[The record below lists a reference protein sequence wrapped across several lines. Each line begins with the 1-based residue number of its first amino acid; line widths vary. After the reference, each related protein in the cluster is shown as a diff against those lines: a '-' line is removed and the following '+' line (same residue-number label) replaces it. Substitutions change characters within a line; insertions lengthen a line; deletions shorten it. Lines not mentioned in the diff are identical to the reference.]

1 MNKAVISLAIKNEAL
16 RLGFSACGFSKAE
29 YLPEDAKRLRSWLD
43 NGYHGSMKYM
53 ENHFDKRTDPSKL
66 VEGAKSVV
74 SLLLNYYTDE
84 RQQDP
89 EAPVISKYA
98 YGTDYHFVMKDKMK
112 SLHRFIQE
120 NFGPTEGRVFVDSAP
135 VLDRA
140 WAVRAGLGWIGKHSN
155 LINRDLGS
163 FVFIGEL
170 ILDMELEYN
179 QIPESDFC
187 GACNICIDAC
197 PTDAI
202 LSNRTIDSNRCI
214 SYLTIEN
221 REQIP
226 ETFRGKLA
234 NRAFGCDI
242 CQDVCP
248 WNCKATPHQV
258 EEFRSKPRLLE
269 MKKPEWQQLDQPTFN
284 QLFKSSAVKRTGY
297 KGLTRNLE
305 FLKIKKLRSP
315 VTNRNEARL
324 MRKKTMLP

>member
-1 MNKAVISLAIKNEAL
+1 MISLAIKNEAL

-29 YLPEDAKRLRSWLD
+29 FLEEDAKRLRNWLD
-43 NGYHGSMKYM
+43 NGYHASMQYM
-53 ENHFDKRTDPSKL
+53 ENHFEKRTDPKKL
-66 VEGAKSVV
+66 VPGSRSVI
-74 SLLLNYYTDE
+74 SLLLNYYTDQ

-98 YGTDYHFVMKDKMK
+98 VGTDYHFVMKEKMR
-112 SLHRFIQE
+112 SLSNFIQE
-120 NFGPTEGRVFVDSAP
+120 NFGPVEDRIFVDSAP

-170 ILDMELEYN
+170 ILDLELKYN
-179 QIPESDFC
+179 EIPESDFC
-187 GACNICIDAC
+187 GACNICIEAC

-202 LSNRTIDSNRCI
+202 LPGRTIDSNRCI
-214 SYLTIEN
+214 SFLTIEN

-226 ETFRGKLA
+226 AAFSGKLE

-248 WNCKATPHQV
+248 WNRKAAQHQV
-258 EEFRSKPRLLE
+258 EEFRPKPRLLE
-269 MKKPEWQQLDQPTFN
+269 MKKTEWQELDKPSFN
-284 QLFKSSAVKRTGY
+284 RLFRSSAVKRAGY
-297 KGLTRNLE
+297 KGLTRNIG
-305 FLKIKKLRSP
+305 FLCNNPDPTARQKSSP
-315 VTNRNEARL
+315 T
-324 MRKKTMLP
+324 

>member
-1 MNKAVISLAIKNEAL
+1 MVSNVQKSLSIKNEAL
-16 RLGFSACGFSKAE
+16 RLGFSACGFSRATF
-29 YLPEDAKRLRSWLD
+29 LPEDAKRLRAWLD
-43 NGYHGSMKYM
+43 NGYHGSMQYM

-84 RQQDP
+84 RQEDP
-89 EAPVISKYA
+89 EAPVLSKYA

-112 SLHRFIQE
+112 SLHRFIRE
-120 NFGPTEGRVFVDSAP
+120 NFGPAEGRVFVDSAP

-170 ILDMELEYN
+170 ILDLELEYN
-179 QIPESDFC
+179 EIPESDFC
-187 GACNICIDAC
+187 GGCTMCIDAC

-202 LSNRTIDSNRCI
+202 LPNRTIDSNRCI

-226 ETFRGKLA
+226 EAFRGKLE
-234 NRAFGCDI
+234 NRTFGCDI

-248 WNCKATPHQV
+248 WNRKATQHRV
-258 EEFRSKPRLLE
+258 EAFRPQPRLLE
-269 MKKPEWQQLDQPTFN
+269 MRKTDWQQLDRPAFN
-284 QLFKSSAVKRTGY
+284 QFFKSSAVKRAGY
-297 KGLTRNLE
+297 KGLTRNLN
-305 FLKIKKLRSP
+305 FLYGNP
-315 VTNRNEARL
+315 DPATNL
-324 MRKKTMLP
+324 

>member
-1 MNKAVISLAIKNEAL
+1 MENELKSLAIKNEAL

-29 YLPEDAKRLRSWLD
+29 FLPQDADRLRKWID
-43 NGYHGSMKYM
+43 NDYHGSMQYM
-53 ENHFDKRTDPSKL
+53 ENHFEKRTDPTKL
-66 VEGAKSVV
+66 VDGAKSVI
-74 SLLLNYYTDE
+74 SLLMNYNTDK
-84 RQQDP
+84 QQEDP

-120 NFGPTEGRVFVDSAP
+120 NFGPAEGRMFVDSAP
-135 VLDRA
+135 VLDRT

-170 ILDMELEYN
+170 ILNLELEYN

-202 LSNRTIDSNRCI
+202 LPGRTIDSNRCI

-226 ETFRGKLA
+226 EKFLGKFE

-248 WNCKATPHQV
+248 WNRKAQPHQV
-258 EEFRSKPRLLE
+258 EEFRPKPRLLE
-269 MKKPEWQQLDQPTFN
+269 MKKTDWQQLEKTDFN
-284 QLFKSSAVKRTGY
+284 KLFKSSALKRAGY
-297 KGLTRNLE
+297 KGLQRNIE
-305 FLKIKKLRSP
+305 FL
-315 VTNRNEARL
+315 N
-324 MRKKTMLP
+324 

>member
-1 MNKAVISLAIKNEAL
+1 MENELISLAIKNEAL

-29 YLPEDAKRLRSWLD
+29 FLPQDADRLRTWLD
-43 NGYHGSMKYM
+43 NGYHGSMHYM
-53 ENHFDKRTDPSKL
+53 ENHFEKRTDPSKL

-74 SLLLNYYTDE
+74 SLLMNYYTNE
-84 RQQDP
+84 RQKDP
-89 EAPVISKYA
+89 DAQVISKYA

-120 NFGPTEGRVFVDSAP
+120 NFGPAEGRVFVDSAP
-135 VLDRA
+135 VLDRT
-140 WAVRAGLGWIGKHSN
+140 WAVRAGLGWIGKNSN

-170 ILDMELEYN
+170 ILDLELEYN
-179 QIPESDFC
+179 QVPESDFC
-187 GACNICIDAC
+187 GGCTMCIDAC

-202 LSNRTIDSNRCI
+202 LPGRTIDSNRCI

-226 ETFRGKLA
+226 DTFLGKLE

-248 WNCKATPHQV
+248 WNRKATPHQV
-258 EEFRSKPRLLE
+258 EELRPTPRLLE
-269 MKKPEWQQLDQPTFN
+269 MKKTDWQELEKTDFN
-284 QLFKSSAVKRTGY
+284 KLFKSSALKRAG
-297 KGLTRNLE
+297 
-305 FLKIKKLRSP
+305 S
-315 VTNRNEARL
+315 ARTVRGSGPYAL
-324 MRKKTMLP
+324 

>member
-1 MNKAVISLAIKNEAL
+1 MEKELKSLAIKNEAL

-29 YLPEDAKRLRSWLD
+29 FLPQDAKRLKDWLN
-43 NGYHGSMKYM
+43 NGYHGSMQYM
-53 ENHFDKRTDPSKL
+53 ENHFEKRTDPAKL
-66 VEGAKSVV
+66 IEGAKSVI

-84 RQQDP
+84 RQEDP

-112 SLHRFIQE
+112 SLYQFIRE
-120 NFGPTEGRVFVDSAP
+120 NIGPAEGRVFVDSAP
-135 VLDRA
+135 VLDRT

-170 ILDMELEYN
+170 VLDLELDYN
-179 QIPESDFC
+179 QVPESDFC
-187 GACNICIDAC
+187 GGCTICIDAC

-202 LSNRTIDSNRCI
+202 LPGRTIDSNRCI

-221 REQIP
+221 RDQIP
-226 ETFRGKLA
+226 EKFRGNFE
-234 NRAFGCDI
+234 NRAFGCDT

-248 WNCKATPHQV
+248 WNRKAQPHQI
-258 EEFRSKPRLLE
+258 EEFQPKPRLLE
-269 MKKPEWQQLDQPTFN
+269 MKKTDWQQLDQPAFN

-297 KGLTRNLE
+297 TGLIRNIN
-305 FLKIKKLRSP
+305 FLSNISGTDP
-315 VTNRNEARL
+315 V
-324 MRKKTMLP
+324 K